1 MKEISQ
7 LKRKV
12 RETSEQKGKKNEI
25 QDEEDWIIGGLG
37 GSLVSHLAEIIVPL
51 LALW

>member
-12 RETSEQKGKKNEI
+12 RETSEQKNEI
-25 QDEEDWIIGGLG
+25 QDEEDWIMG
-37 GSLVSHLAEIIVPL
+37 V
-51 LALW
+51 